1 MVEDVLLVSGL
12 NLVSV
17 SCKASALVLW
27 AQALWQSLCP
37 AVVVS
42 AGIEVMF
49 LSWERASRERPS
61 RLWALGFGLW
71 SLVFGPG

>member
-12 NLVSV
+12 NLGSV

-42 AGIEVMF
+42 AGIEVMC

-61 RLWALGFGLW
+61 RIWDVAFGIWDLGFG
-71 SLVFGPG
+71 PG